1 MSKTIQI
8 LKRLFLLPILC
19 SLLYC
24 SDAIEKTKP
33 NIIIV
38 MTDDQGYGDL
48 GINGNSIIKTPN
60 LDAFASN
67 SIRFSNYHVGTT
79 CSPTRAGLMTGRNCV
94 RNGVWHTNAGCS
106 LLHQEEKT
114 MADVFSKEGYKT
126 GMFGKWHLG
135 DNYSFLPEQR
145 GFETTFY
152 HKGGGVGQTPD
163 YWLNDYEND
172 TYFRNGIP
180 EQAQGFCTDVFFDEA
195 ITFIENNK
203 EEPFLC
209 YLSLNAPHSPFNVPE
224 DYYKRY
230 EKESELLESQK
241 RFYGMI
247 SNIDDNFERLRQKL
261 EQLQIMDNTILIF
274 TTDNGTSNGYQFDQ
288 KENKWYGYNAGM
300 RGTKTSEYDGGH
312 RVPFLLYWKNKGFT
326 GGQIYEGLSAHVDLL
341 PTLATFANIEFKN
354 EKKLDG
360 TDLSHYITTNQEAE
374 RMLVTDTQRNQWP
387 EKYKQSCVMYGDW
400 RLINKD
406 ELYNVKTDPGQ
417 INNVFSEN
425 TELGI
430 KMQQFY
436 DSWWEDA
443 SKEFRYTHID
453 IEPDRENILTA
464 HDIHVDK
471 TAWHQKDI
479 RSGNTFE
486 TGNFNVNFRQSGS
499 YEIILRR
506 WPKESQLP
514 LNAEILDGQPEK
526 KYWNELIDGKKMNF
540 TSAYLILDQ
549 EKYHVQVDPSAQDA
563 RFKLSVDAGETTLE
577 TGFLLSDKT
586 KTTAFYTEVKRLD

>member
-1 MSKTIQI
+1 
-8 LKRLFLLPILC
+8 
-19 SLLYC
+19 
-24 SDAIEKTKP
+24 
-33 NIIIV
+33 

-326 GGQIYEGLSAHVDLL
+326 SGQIYEGLSAHVDLL

-360 TDLSHYITTNQEAE
+360 IDLSHYITTNQEAE

-453 IEPDRENILTA
+453 IELSL
-464 HDIHVDK
+464 IH
-471 TAWHQKDI
+471 I
-479 RSGNTFE
+479 
-486 TGNFNVNFRQSGS
+486 
-499 YEIILRR
+499 
-506 WPKESQLP
+506 
-514 LNAEILDGQPEK
+514 
-526 KYWNELIDGKKMNF
+526 
-540 TSAYLILDQ
+540 
-549 EKYHVQVDPSAQDA
+549 
-563 RFKLSVDAGETTLE
+563 
-577 TGFLLSDKT
+577 
-586 KTTAFYTEVKRLD
+586 

>member
-8 LKRLFLLPILC
+8 LRPLFLILIFY

-24 SDAIEKTKP
+24 RDNFEKTKP

-48 GINGNSIIKTPN
+48 GINGNPIIKTPN

-67 SIRFSNYHVGTT
+67 SIRFSDYHVGTT
-79 CSPTRAGLMTGRNCV
+79 CSPTRAGLMTGRNCL

-106 LLHQEEKT
+106 LLHQEEIT
-114 MADVFSKEGYKT
+114 IADVFSKEGYKT

-145 GFETTFY
+145 GFEITFY

-163 YWLNDYEND
+163 YWLNDYEDD

-180 EQAQGFCTDVFFDEA
+180 EQAQGYCTDVFFDEA

-203 EEPFLC
+203 EEPFFC

-224 DYYKRY
+224 DYYKMY
-230 EKESELLESQK
+230 EKESELTESQK

-247 SNIDDNFERLRQKL
+247 SNIDDNFEKLNQKL
-261 EQLQIMDNTILIF
+261 EQLEIMDNTILIF
-274 TTDNGTSNGYQFDQ
+274 TTDNGTSNGYKFDK

-300 RGTKTSEYDGGH
+300 RGTKTSEYEGGH
-312 RVPFLLYWKNKGFT
+312 RVPFLLQWKNKGLT
-326 GGQIYEGLSAHVDLL
+326 GGQIYDGLSAHVDLL
-341 PTLATFANIEFKN
+341 PTLTAFAEIDFETK
-354 EKKLDG
+354 KKLDG
-360 TDLSHYITTNQEAE
+360 IDLSHYIITNQEAE

-387 EKYKQSCVMYGDW
+387 EKHKQSSVMYGDW
-400 RLINKD
+400 RLINNN
-406 ELYNVKTDPGQ
+406 ELYNVKTDPSQ
-417 INNVFSEN
+417 IKNVLGEN
-425 TELGI
+425 TELAM

-436 DSWWEDA
+436 NSWWEDA
-443 SKEFRYTHID
+443 SKEFKYTHID
-453 IEPDRENILTA
+453 IEPDIENILTA
-464 HDIHVDK
+464 HDIHTDK

-486 TGNFNVNFRQSGS
+486 AGNFSVNFKQSGS

-506 WPKESQLP
+506 WPKESQLS
-514 LNAEILDGQPEK
+514 LNSEILDGQPEK
-526 KYWNELIDGKKMNF
+526 KYWNELIDGKKMIF
-540 TSAYLILDQ
+540 TSAYLILGK
-549 EKYHVQVDPSAQDA
+549 EKYHVQVVPSAQDA
-563 RFKLSVDAGETTLE
+563 RFRLIVGAGKTDLE

-586 KTTAFYTEVKRLD
+586 KTTAFYTEVKYLD